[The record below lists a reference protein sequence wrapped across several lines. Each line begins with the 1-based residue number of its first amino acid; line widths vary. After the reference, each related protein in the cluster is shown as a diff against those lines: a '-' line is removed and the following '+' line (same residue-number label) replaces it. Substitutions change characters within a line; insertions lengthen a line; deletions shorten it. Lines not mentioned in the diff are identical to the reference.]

1 MSENN
6 TIFDDVFRTMLE
18 RMPSLIIPVINEV
31 FQTSYSK
38 DEKIE
43 QYRNEHHTISGEIIT
58 DSYLGIRNKFYHVE
72 CQSTQDCR
80 MSIRMIEYDFMMALE
95 QAQEKED
102 YFEINFPHSCVLY
115 LRHNKNTPAQLQV
128 RVNMPDGR
136 HMMYQIPVVKVQEYT
151 RDEIFQ
157 KRLLFFL
164 PYYIMRYEKELPGIG
179 QKPKRLQELA
189 GEYEAIRG
197 ELERLLLN
205 EETADLYLRLVELT
219 KEISDYMLRR
229 EEAARKRIGDVVM
242 GGKVLELEVDRMLER
257 GRQIGLEE
265 GHRTGLE
272 EGRRKQNRSLVA
284 RMLEAGETEDKILL
298 YSGCTSEEVARI
310 REELEEEGREKSI
323 TPEIVSGNRRNQ
335 R

>member
-1 MSENN
+1 M
-6 TIFDDVFRTMLE
+6 
-18 RMPSLIIPVINEV
+18 
-31 FQTSYSK
+31 
-38 DEKIE
+38 
-43 QYRNEHHTISGEIIT
+43 
-58 DSYLGIRNKFYHVE
+58 
-72 CQSTQDCR
+72 
-80 MSIRMIEYDFMMALE
+80 
-95 QAQEKED
+95 
-102 YFEINFPHSCVLY
+102 
-115 LRHNKNTPAQLQV
+115 
-128 RVNMPDGR
+128 
-136 HMMYQIPVVKVQEYT
+136 
-151 RDEIFQ
+151 
-157 KRLLFFL
+157 
-164 PYYIMRYEKELPGIG
+164 
-179 QKPKRLQELA
+179 
-189 GEYEAIRG
+189 
-197 ELERLLLN
+197 N